1 MAEQEVENEK
11 NPLED
16 LVQYSLDQDF
26 NNANKVFNDVI
37 SVKLNDVLDQEKI
50 KLANQLYNGQPAE
63 EDDTEGDE
71 DQLELDLDNEEDGG
85 DVSAGQRIALK
96 TKRPKKSPVLMWK
109 SKWQTTS
116 HQTTTPEGTKKT
128 EMKKYLIKIS

>member
-85 DVSAGQRIALK
+85 DVSAEAENSIEDEEAEEESG
-96 TKRPKKSPVLMWK
+96 SDV
-109 SKWQTTS
+109 
-116 HQTTTPEGTKKT
+116 EV
-128 EMKKYLIKIS
+128 EMADDEPSDDDTGGDEENGDEEVSN

>member
-85 DVSAGQRIALK
+85 DVS
-96 TKRPKKSPVLMWK
+96 
-109 SKWQTTS
+109 
-116 HQTTTPEGTKKT
+116 T
-128 EMKKYLIKIS
+128 EAENSIEDEEAEEESGSDVEVEMADYEPSDDDTGGDEENGDEEVSS

>member
-85 DVSAGQRIALK
+85 EASAEAESGSEDEASEEESSSDVE
-96 TKRPKKSPVLMWK
+96 V
-109 SKWQTTS
+109 
-116 HQTTTPEGTKKT
+116 
-128 EMKKYLIKIS
+128 EMADDEPSDDDTGGDEENGDEEVSN

>member
-85 DVSAGQRIALK
+85 DVSAEAEDSIEDEETEEEPSSDVEVKMADDEPSDDDTGGDEENGDE
-96 TKRPKKSPVLMWK
+96 
-109 SKWQTTS
+109 
-116 HQTTTPEGTKKT
+116 EG
-128 EMKKYLIKIS
+128 SN

>member
-85 DVSAGQRIALK
+85 DVSAEAEDSI
-96 TKRPKKSPVLMWK
+96 
-109 SKWQTTS
+109 
-116 HQTTTPEGTKKT
+116 EDEET
-128 EMKKYLIKIS
+128 EEEPSSDVEVKMADDEPSDNDTGGDEENGDEEVSN

>member
-85 DVSAGQRIALK
+85 DVSAEAEDSI
-96 TKRPKKSPVLMWK
+96 
-109 SKWQTTS
+109 
-116 HQTTTPEGTKKT
+116 EDEKT
-128 EMKKYLIKIS
+128 EEESSSDVEVEMADDEPSDDDTGGDEENGDEEVSN

>member
-85 DVSAGQRIALK
+85 DVSAEAEDSIEDEE
-96 TKRPKKSPVLMWK
+96 TKEEPSSDVEVKMADDEPSDDDTGGDEENGNEEV
-109 SKWQTTS
+109 SN
-116 HQTTTPEGTKKT
+116 
-128 EMKKYLIKIS
+128 

>member
-85 DVSAGQRIALK
+85 DVSAEAEDTI
-96 TKRPKKSPVLMWK
+96 
-109 SKWQTTS
+109 
-116 HQTTTPEGTKKT
+116 EDEDT
-128 EMKKYLIKIS
+128 EEEPSSDVEVKMADDEPSDDDTGGDEENGDEEVSN

>member
-85 DVSAGQRIALK
+85 DVSAEAEDSIEDEETEEESSSDVGVEMEDDEL
-96 TKRPKKSPVLMWK
+96 
-109 SKWQTTS
+109 
-116 HQTTTPEGTKKT
+116 PEDDG
-128 EMKKYLIKIS
+128 EWSEEN

>member
-85 DVSAGQRIALK
+85 DVSAEAEDSIEDEE
-96 TKRPKKSPVLMWK
+96 T
-109 SKWQTTS
+109 
-116 HQTTTPEGTKKT
+116 EGESSSDVEV
-128 EMKKYLIKIS
+128 EMADDESSNDDTGGDEENGNEEVSN

>member
-85 DVSAGQRIALK
+85 DVSAEAEDSI
-96 TKRPKKSPVLMWK
+96 
-109 SKWQTTS
+109 
-116 HQTTTPEGTKKT
+116 EDEET
-128 EMKKYLIKIS
+128 EEEPSSDGEVKMADDEPSDDDTGGDEENGDEEVSN

>member
-16 LVQYSLDQDF
+16 LVQYSLNQDF

-50 KLANQLYNGQPAE
+50 KLANQIYNNTEIGDQE
-63 EDDTEGDE
+63 EEEDE
-71 DQLELDLDNEEDGG
+71 DQLELDLEDENDNSEESEEKEMADEMDETDPEESGEVQSSVQEPSDHVEEPMG
-85 DVSAGQRIALK
+85 DEDDEQEES
-96 TKRPKKSPVLMWK
+96 
-109 SKWQTTS
+109 
-116 HQTTTPEGTKKT
+116 EN
-128 EMKKYLIKIS
+128 

>member
-85 DVSAGQRIALK
+85 DVSAEAEDSI
-96 TKRPKKSPVLMWK
+96 
-109 SKWQTTS
+109 
-116 HQTTTPEGTKKT
+116 EDEET
-128 EMKKYLIKIS
+128 EEEPSSDVEVKMADDEPSDDDTGGDEENGDEEVSN

>member
-50 KLANQLYNGQPAE
+50 KLADQLYNGQPAE

-85 DVSAGQRIALK
+85 DVSAEAEG
-96 TKRPKKSPVLMWK
+96 
-109 SKWQTTS
+109 S
-116 HQTTTPEGTKKT
+116 HEDEETEEESSSDVGVEMEDDELPEDDG
-128 EMKKYLIKIS
+128 EWSEEDGNEEVSN

>member
-71 DQLELDLDNEEDGG
+71 DQLELDLNNEEDGG
-85 DVSAGQRIALK
+85 DVSAEAEDSI
-96 TKRPKKSPVLMWK
+96 
-109 SKWQTTS
+109 
-116 HQTTTPEGTKKT
+116 EDEET
-128 EMKKYLIKIS
+128 EEEPSSDVEVKMADDEPSDDDTGGDEENGNEEVSN